1 MNIMNQT
8 VAIIH
13 NTRQKLRQLYDETND
28 FVWRKKSADN
38 TDYTS
43 FSRLN
48 CEHHHPS
55 ALSSS
60 SSSSTSASVYPF
72 SFHYVSILS
81 NLLIVAHK
89 NTQYPSPIPN
99 HSIRTKNIIWT
110 KFYRFIIYLRKS
122 NIGFYFFFS
131 FSPFFVSL
139 LLCCCYIFH

>member
-38 TDYTS
+38 TDYAS

-72 SFHYVSILS
+72 SFHYVILS